1 VSAWLPLAAPRG
13 TPGRPGRQ
21 RAVQRVRSAAYE
33 AAMRAA
39 EWVNDRANNTAI
51 RANKV
56 YGWLAR
62 RRDRR

>member
-1 VSAWLPLAAPRG
+1 
-13 TPGRPGRQ
+13 
-21 RAVQRVRSAAYE
+21 
-33 AAMRAA
+33 MRAA